1 MKFVV
6 ERAAILEP
14 LQRAARI
21 AIRGNQN
28 TVPMLSH
35 VRVEARKN
43 NQVVLIATDMDRQVE
58 IAVPAVSIGKTGAT
72 TANARTLSDFVSN
85 APEGSQIEF
94 ELPKADGRLTL
105 RAGRGR
111 AAFAVLPAEDFPQFK
126 DQGGGTVTVVVDGAA
141 LHAAFGAV
149 AHAQS
154 NEETRYY
161 LNGTYLHA
169 GKGELVCVA
178 TDGHRLARATLPV
191 ADLPD
196 DLPGIIVP
204 SGSTAEIMAL
214 AAKTDSLELA
224 INDTS
229 LAVYAGD
236 VVFRTKLID
245 GTFPDYERVC
255 PPKDVATGFD
265 VDRTAF
271 LLATKRCVAIV
282 SDKMRALKLTPNDR
296 SIELL
301 GKDADRGEIS
311 DEIDAQTTTKLPIG
325 VNAKYL
331 AGALDALQGTTIRL
345 RYADPGAPIALT
357 DPADGTRLQIVMP
370 VRV

>member
-6 ERAAILEP
+6 ERAAILKP

-21 AIRGNQN
+21 AVRGNQN
-28 TVPMLSH
+28 TIPMLSH
-35 VRVEARKN
+35 VQIEARKN
-43 NQVVLIATDMDRQVE
+43 GKAVLIATDMDRQVE
-58 IAVPAVSIGKTGAT
+58 VAVPTVELAKAGAT
-72 TANARTLSDFVSN
+72 TANARTLAEFVSN
-85 APEGSQIEF
+85 APEGTQIEF
-94 ELPKADGRLTL
+94 ELPKVDGRLTL

-111 AAFAVLPAEDFPQFK
+111 AAFAVLPAEDFPKFN
-126 DQGGGTVTVVVDGAA
+126 DQGSGTLTVVVDGAA
-141 LHAAFGAV
+141 LHAALGAV

-169 GKGELVCVA
+169 AGGELVCVA

-191 ADLPD
+191 ADLPEG
-196 DLPGIIVP
+196 LPGIIIP
-204 SGSTAEIMAL
+204 SASTAEIMAL
-214 AAKTDSLELA
+214 AAKTDTLELA
-224 INDTS
+224 INDHA
-229 LAVYAGD
+229 LATFAGD

-255 PPKDVATGFD
+255 PPKDVATGFE
-265 VDRTAF
+265 VDRNAF

-311 DEIDAQTTTKLPIG
+311 DEIDAQTSTKMPVG

-331 AGALDALQGTTIRL
+331 AGALDALQGTTVCL

-357 DPADGTRLQIVMP
+357 DPADASRLQIVMP